1 MEEHI
6 SRFVK
11 NIKLAKLMLKLIQ
24 QSVKTI
30 MPEINPAYSNGYRY
44 GIAEDYLGSNARD
57 ELEKLADEGLL
68 EREFYSKELGCPKD
82 ESINLSFKRQCP
94 KCGSVDITKKE
105 LTKHVACGYMGTESD
120 FKDEKC
126 PKCGQELGKLGV
138 NYIKHGMQYVCQN
151 CKEFFQNPSDIAV
164 CLKDRY
170 SFPIENAK
178 EIILYSYL
186 ITKQLEQEIIEAI
199 DQQKYIS
206 SKLKELGFKTE
217 SPATLKG
224 RSGVEHDFF
233 MVATMGTGFLR
244 IRILLEL
251 IGNGEVT
258 KNDIFNFYA
267 KAIDVGAYGA
277 LIGVIPQMT
286 DEAKAIS
293 KSYKIA
299 FVEGTDLSVISEKM
313 IYKFAELIE
322 TPEERMLEVF
332 GGFGTKG
339 GNK

>member
-1 MEEHI
+1 MEERV

-11 NIKLAKLMLKLIQ
+11 NIKLAKLMLRLIQ
-24 QSVKTI
+24 QSDKTI
-30 MPEINPAYSNGYRY
+30 RPELNPAYSNGYRY
-44 GIAEDYLGSNARD
+44 GIAEDYLGNNARE
-57 ELEKLADEGLL
+57 ELEKLADEGML

-94 KCGSVDITKKE
+94 NCSSTNITKKE
-105 LTKHVACGYMGTESD
+105 LIEHVACGYIGPSSD
-120 FKDEKC
+120 FVDDKC
-126 PKCGQELGKLGV
+126 PKCGRDLGRLGV
-138 NYIKHGMQYVCQN
+138 NHIKHGMQYVCQN
-151 CKEFFQNPSDIAV
+151 CNEFFQNPSDIAV

-178 EIILYSYL
+178 EVILYSYL
-186 ITKQLEQEIIEAI
+186 ITKQLEEEIVKAI
-199 DQQKYIS
+199 DQQRYIGN
-206 SKLKELGFKTE
+206 KLKELGFKTE
-217 SPATLKG
+217 SPAALKG

-267 KAIDVGAYGA
+267 KAVDVGAYGA
-277 LIGVIPQMT
+277 LIGVVPRMT

-299 FVEGTDLSVISEKM
+299 FVEGDDLSKISEKM

-332 GGFGTKG
+332 GGLGTKEEVA
-339 GNK
+339 